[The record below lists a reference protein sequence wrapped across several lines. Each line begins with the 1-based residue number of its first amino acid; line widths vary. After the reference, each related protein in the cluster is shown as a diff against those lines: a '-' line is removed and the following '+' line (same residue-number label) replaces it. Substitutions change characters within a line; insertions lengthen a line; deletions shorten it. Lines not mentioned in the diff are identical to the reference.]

1 MADKEAV
8 ANVQRY
14 FKELNANLGNFKKL
28 SKQLGTKSDN
38 EGLRDS
44 IQSLRSKI
52 DSLVRVLKDDGI
64 ELVQKKTYKDKFKR
78 DFDSLMKQYKQLNS
92 TALAKERKFE
102 VRGSVSADL
111 GTHAISDFD
120 KEQNQARRQTQ
131 IAQQK
136 TLAEKI
142 RRQTLMTN
150 AAIQQEQH
158 EESVKINRDLGVVK
172 DMFTDLGKLTEKQGE
187 QIEKIEV
194 QVDDTAD
201 SIAKGT
207 KELDEAKRLQASL
220 RKEVDLV
227 SHRDRD
233 FVSHLHSDHY
243 RSSKQQQQQQLVSTI
258 KRLTQLCAA

>member
-1 MADKEAV
+1 MTDKEVV
-8 ANVQRY
+8 AKVQRY
-14 FKELNANLGNFKKL
+14 FKELNTILGNFKKL

-52 DSLVRVLKDDGI
+52 DSLVRVLKDDGLD
-64 ELVQKKTYKDKFKR
+64 LVQKKTYKDKFKR
-78 DFDSLMKQYKQLNS
+78 DLDSLMKQYKQLNA
-92 TALAKERKFE
+92 TALANERKFE
-102 VRGSVSADL
+102 VRGSISADL

-120 KEQNQARRQTQ
+120 REQNQARRQTQ

-136 TLAEKI
+136 TLAEKV

-158 EESVKINRDLGVVK
+158 EEIVKINRDLGVVK

-220 RKEVDLV
+220 RKKKLISLAIGIVILLV
-227 SHRDRD
+227 ICIPTIIA
-233 FVSHLHSDHY
+233 LANN
-243 RSSKQQQQQQLVSTI
+243 SSSS
-258 KRLTQLCAA
+258 

>member
-1 MADKEAV
+1 M
-8 ANVQRY
+8 
-14 FKELNANLGNFKKL
+14 
-28 SKQLGTKSDN
+28 
-38 EGLRDS
+38 
-44 IQSLRSKI
+44 RSKI

-120 KEQNQARRQTQ
+120 REQNQARRQTQ

-158 EESVKINRDLGVVK
+158 EEIVRL
-172 DMFTDLGKLTEKQGE
+172 
-187 QIEKIEV
+187 
-194 QVDDTAD
+194 
-201 SIAKGT
+201 IA
-207 KELDEAKRLQASL
+207 
-220 RKEVDLV
+220 
-227 SHRDRD
+227 
-233 FVSHLHSDHY
+233 
-243 RSSKQQQQQQLVSTI
+243 I
-258 KRLTQLCAA
+258 